1 MLLAL
6 SGCSEDSAERA
17 LEPGPSAVSGVDAG
31 TGVGGAGDVGPAR
44 DAGEQAN
51 TGERDAGDA
60 GKRDASAA
68 DATLNTAPVM
78 ADATTDAGSVLDAG
92 SATSADPGAQ
102 SAPDAGQGASDFV
115 EDHRAECTIASMP
128 VAASLENIATL
139 PDPFTMMDGTP
150 VTTRAQWQCRRE
162 ELGAMLEHYELGEK
176 PRAPTSVSG
185 AMSGQTLTITVTD
198 QGKSITFT
206 VAITKPAGT
215 GPFPAV
221 IGYGSVNLGTALWG
235 SVSRPST
242 TPPPTTFNPSASNQM
257 AKDGSQYR
265 GQGLFYDLYG
275 SDHEAG
281 SLMAWAWGASRILDA
296 LIATPEAG
304 IDPTRVAV
312 TGCSRFG
319 KGALVAGAFDQRI
332 ALTIPQEGG
341 SGGCSAWRAI
351 AYVKSQGSDIEQ
363 LSNVAGGRIG
373 SAPASA
379 PTSVIRP
386 STASR
391 TITTSSPGMIAPR
404 ALLNVEQDG
413 IAWLG
418 PAATHINNV
427 AAREVFTALGAE
439 DAHTYTL
446 SGGHDHCILPMSQ
459 HHWVESYVKK
469 YLHGQEGE
477 AAAIEVTPGHTVERA
492 RWIDWTTPTLR

>member
-1 MLLAL
+1 MSCASRDGTSSGDAPVLA
-6 SGCSEDSAERA
+6 
-17 LEPGPSAVSGVDAG
+17 AG
-31 TGVGGAGDVGPAR
+31 TGGGMVAGGVGGIAGVSASGGGGAAGVAGAGGMPAGSGGAGETGGVG
-44 DAGEQAN
+44 
-51 TGERDAGDA
+51 
-60 GKRDASAA
+60 ASGAKG
-68 DATLNTAPVM
+68 
-78 ADATTDAGSVLDAG
+78 GSG
-92 SATSADPGAQ
+92 GAI
-102 SAPDAGQGASDFV
+102 PDAGVDDAGGGGSPADDFV
-115 EDHRAECTIASMP
+115 EDHRAECTIPSMP
-128 VAASLENIATL
+128 AAASLEDIATL

-185 AMSGQTLTITVTD
+185 AMSDETLTIVVMD
-198 QGKSITFT
+198 QGQSITFT
-206 VAITKPAGT
+206 VEIAKPPGT

-221 IGYGSVNLGTALWG
+221 IGYGGVNLGGALSGLGVATIEYTAADI
-235 SVSRPST
+235 
-242 TPPPTTFNPSASNQM
+242 FNAGAPNQM

-281 SLMAWAWGASRILDA
+281 SLMAWAWGASRVVDA

-304 IDPTRVAV
+304 IDPKRVAV

-341 SGGCSAWRAI
+341 SGGCSAWRGI

-363 LSNVAGGRIG
+363 LSNVAGGTNWFRASFSSDFGNSTIDRIPYDHHEL
-373 SAPASA
+373 A
-379 PTSVIRP
+379 
-386 STASR
+386 
-391 TITTSSPGMIAPR
+391 GMIAPR
-404 ALLNVEQDG
+404 ALLNVEQDE

-418 PAATHINNV
+418 PVATYINNV
-427 AAREVFTALGAE
+427 AAREVFIALGAE

-446 SGGHDHCILPMSQ
+446 SGGHDHCALPMSQ
-459 HHWVESYVKK
+459 YHWVDSYVKK
-469 YLHGQEGE
+469 YLLAQEGE
-477 AAAIEVTPGHTVERA
+477 VGAIETPSAYTFDRA
-492 RWIDWTTPTLR
+492 RWIDWSTPAL